1 MQTNFF
7 ETFNAWLRNTESSIV
22 NTISAIS
29 PWLAPLAPAFM
40 TFQHAS
46 NTLDFPPAVAYPTAA
61 VVEILG
67 FSTVSTSLAFWFY
80 NRRNTAAGKRA
91 PVEIAIGAFVFYLAL
106 IVVSNVLLDTF
117 DNAKWAVITVRAL
130 FTLQSIPAALIVAVR
145 TQHRD
150 LLAQIEREKNA
161 PRTGSPNKK
170 GKDERETNGSRTFA
184 SLTNEEKEYLLRVNS
199 KEAALKLGVTPRAVQ
214 KWKARLES

>member
-7 ETFNAWLRNTESSIV
+7 ETFNVWLRNTESSIV

-46 NTLDFPPAVAYPTAA
+46 NTLAFPPAVAYPTAA

-170 GKDERETNGSRTFA
+170 GDSERETNGSRTFA

-214 KWKARLES
+214 KWRARLES

>member
-7 ETFNAWLRNTESSIV
+7 DTFNDWLRNTETSIV

-29 PWLAPLAPAFM
+29 PWLAPLAPAYM
-40 TFQHAS
+40 TFQHAMY
-46 NTLDFPPAVAYPTAA
+46 TLAFPFAVALPTAL

-80 NRRNTAAGKRA
+80 NRRNTAGAKRA

-106 IVVSNVLLDTF
+106 IVVSNVLLDAF
-117 DNAKWAVITVRAL
+117 ENARWAVITVRAL

-150 LLAQIEREKNA
+150 LLAQIERDRNNR
-161 PRTGSPNKK
+161 RTGAANKK
-170 GKDERETNGSRTFA
+170 DEEERDANGSRTFA
-184 SLTNEEKEYLLRVNS
+184 SLTNEEKEYIQQIDS
-199 KEAALKLGVTPRAVQ
+199 KVAAKKFGVTPRAVQ
-214 KWKARLES
+214 KWKSRLTA